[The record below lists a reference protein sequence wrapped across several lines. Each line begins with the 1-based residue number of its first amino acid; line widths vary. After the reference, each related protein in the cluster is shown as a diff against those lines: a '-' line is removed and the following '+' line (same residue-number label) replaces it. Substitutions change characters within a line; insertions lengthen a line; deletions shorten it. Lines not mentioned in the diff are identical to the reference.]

1 MLIPGVSSYQLFVTL
16 GIFVAYCI
24 NYGTEH
30 ITNTASWRIPLGIT
44 FLWGLILGFGILLF
58 PESPRFDYRMGK
70 IDIAKK
76 TMSKLYGV
84 SENHRVIVHEIL
96 EIQEQLDA
104 ETGAK
109 GGWHG
114 WIEMFQAPRMP
125 YRIVLGVV
133 LQALQ
138 QLTGA
143 NYFFYYVSEPRLR
156 TANCKSSNPIPLSW
170 GVEYHQKNLRQL
182 TLFAFLG
189 NRHL

>member
-1 MLIPGVSSYQLFVTL
+1 
-16 GIFVAYCI
+16 
-24 NYGTEH
+24 
-30 ITNTASWRIPLGIT
+30 
-44 FLWGLILGFGILLF
+44 
-58 PESPRFDYRMGK
+58 MGR
-70 IDIAKK
+70 IDIAKR

-84 SENHRVIVHEIL
+84 PENHRVIVHEIL

-104 ETGAK
+104 EKGAK

-143 NYFFYYVSEPRLR
+143 NYFFYYVSF
-156 TANCKSSNPIPLSW
+156 SQFQSF
-170 GVEYHQKNLRQL
+170 G
-182 TLFAFLG
+182 TL
-189 NRHL
+189 